1 MFDNL
6 LETQAK
12 KERSAGGTAFSVLAH
27 VAVIAMAVY
36 VTGKGVA
43 EAVQEAR
50 EEKID
55 FVEVKQEEVKVEPPP
70 PPPPDA
76 VLAPPI
82 AKGFQVLTAPV
93 DIPDVLPD
101 IDLSKRAMNE
111 ADFSGKGVA
120 GGIAQGVAGGIPQ
133 AISSDAVMFEFQV
146 EKQAAAA
153 PGTRPPDYPEML
165 KQAGIEGQVL
175 ASFVVDTTG
184 RADMSTFKVIT
195 STHEQFTQAVRR
207 ALPQMRFLPAEV
219 GNKKVKQLVQ
229 QPFGFAITR

>member
-12 KERSAGGTAFSVLAH
+12 KERSAGGTAFSILAH
-27 VAVIAMAVY
+27 VAIIAMAVY

-43 EAVQEAR
+43 EAVEEAR

-55 FVEVKQEEVKVEPPP
+55 FVEVKQEEVKPETPP

-93 DIPDVLPD
+93 EIPDVLPD

-120 GGIAQGVAGGIPQ
+120 GGIAAGVAGGVPQ

-153 PGTRPPDYPEML
+153 PGSPGPTYPEML

>member
-12 KERSAGGTAFSVLAH
+12 KERSAGGTAFSILAH
-27 VAVIAMAVY
+27 VAIIAMAVY

-43 EAVQEAR
+43 EAVEEAR

-55 FVEVKQEEVKVEPPP
+55 FVEVKQEEVKPETPP

-93 DIPDVLPD
+93 EIPDVLPD

-120 GGIAQGVAGGIPQ
+120 GGIAAGVAGGVPQ

-146 EKQAAAA
+146 ATRAAAA
-153 PGTRPPDYPEML
+153 PGSPGPTYPEML